1 MRRVTRLR
9 NHTPSVQAADRGEM
23 KFHLPAIRHD
33 RAGFD
38 ALVRLSAET
47 ESLYLTR
54 IELDM
59 GQANWFDADM
69 CAPLGAI
76 LYRLGKNLNT
86 IHLNNVR
93 PNVASILSKNAF
105 LSNYGRQKIPDT
117 WGTTIPYQRFDVKDD
132 RYFAAYIEAEFVH
145 RHEMPKM
152 SGGLLKKFRESVFEI
167 FSNAVGHSR
176 TELGIFS
183 CGQFF
188 PKRKRLDFSV
198 ADLGIGIRQNV
209 KENVGLDLDPDEAID
224 WATRGR
230 NTTKKG
236 SIPGGLGLKL
246 LREFI
251 NLNGGCIQI
260 VSDSGFWFFSAGK
273 VQRARLHHAF
283 PGTVVSLEINTS
295 DTQSYVLSSEVSESE
310 IF

>member
-1 MRRVTRLR
+1 MTIR
-9 NHTPSVQAADRGEM
+9 
-23 KFHLPAIRHD
+23 LPAIRHD
-33 RAGFD
+33 RAGFE

-47 ESLYLTR
+47 EGHYLSR
-54 IELDM
+54 IEIDM
-59 GQANWFDADM
+59 SQADWFDADM
-69 CAPLGAI
+69 CALFGAI
-76 LYRLGKNLNT
+76 LYRLGDRLNT
-86 IHLNNVR
+86 IQLEKIR
-93 PNVASILSKNAF
+93 PSIAQILSKNGF
-105 LSNYGRQKIPDT
+105 LSNYGRQKRPDT

-132 RYFAAYIEAEFVH
+132 RYFASYIERELVN

-152 SGGLLKKFRESVFEI
+152 SDGLLKKFRESVFEI

-198 ADLGIGIRQNV
+198 VDLGIGIRRNV
-209 KENVGLDLDPDEAID
+209 KENAGLDLAADKAIA
-224 WATRGR
+224 WATEGR
-230 NTTKKG
+230 NTTKRG
-236 SIPGGLGLKL
+236 RIPGGLGLKL

-251 NLNGGCIQI
+251 DLNRGRIQI
-260 VSDSGFWFFSAGK
+260 VSDAGYWISWQGK
-273 VQRARLHHAF
+273 VQSGRLNHAF

-295 DTQSYVLSSEVSESE
+295 DTQSYVLLSEVSESE